1 MGNILHYLSTLK
13 DKRRKQ
19 GLRYPL
25 DKTLAMMLLG
35 TMAGCVG
42 YRSVARF
49 CKNQE
54 GLLTKA
60 FDLKHGVP
68 SHVSLTAI
76 IEGVDLEAFQ
86 KALHQWAMSKYAVSG
101 AEDKVIALDA
111 KSIKGSVEAGT
122 SQEQNF
128 IAFVHA
134 FCVDQQLVVGAL
146 AYENKEEGETQ
157 VTRRLIEL
165 LGIQQGVFTLDARH
179 DSKKHWRR

>member
-1 MGNILHYLSTLK
+1 MESILGYLTKIK

-25 DKTLAMMLLG
+25 DKTLAMMLVG

-54 GLLTKA
+54 VLLSQA

-76 IEGVDLEAFQ
+76 VDGVDLEAFQ
-86 KALHQWAMSKYAVSG
+86 KAMNQWAQSKLEVSAG
-101 AEDKVIALDA
+101 QGRVIAMDG
-111 KSIKGSVEAGT
+111 KSIKAS
-122 SQEQNF
+122 
-128 IAFVHA
+128 
-134 FCVDQQLVVGAL
+134 VVGVL
-146 AYENKEEGETQ
+146 P
-157 VTRRLIEL
+157 R
-165 LGIQQGVFTLDARH
+165 
-179 DSKKHWRR
+179 SKTSSPLCMLFVWSSKSWWGL